1 MAQNLPGAICRALD
15 LIGTPCALEV
25 LEDLA
30 QGRSPYLRDD
40 DTAMITTAVDCLRDI
55 GAIKS
60 APRLSESGAATV
72 EITPQGRVLFER
84 LVEIEEM
91 AARHG
96 VGDDR
101 SVRSL
106 RSQPGG
112 RTLGIAGI

>member
-1 MAQNLPGAICRALD
+1 MAQNLPDAICRVLD

-30 QGRSPYLRDD
+30 QDRSPYLRDD
-40 DTAMITTAVDCLRDI
+40 DTAMITAAVDCLRDI

-60 APRLSESGAATV
+60 APRLSESGAADV
-72 EITPQGRVLFER
+72 EITPQGRVLFKR

-101 SVRSL
+101 AVRPLGS
-106 RSQPGG
+106 RPAV
-112 RTLGIAGI
+112 RALGIAGK